1 MNKYPV
7 RKRNTLYYLDLIT
20 EEEVN
25 NIVKTLKNKISV
37 GWDGIPMNTVKRLKP

>member
-7 RKRNTLYYLDLIT
+7 RNRNTLYYLDPIT

-25 NIVKTLKNKISV
+25 NIVKTLKN
-37 GWDGIPMNTVKRLKP
+37 